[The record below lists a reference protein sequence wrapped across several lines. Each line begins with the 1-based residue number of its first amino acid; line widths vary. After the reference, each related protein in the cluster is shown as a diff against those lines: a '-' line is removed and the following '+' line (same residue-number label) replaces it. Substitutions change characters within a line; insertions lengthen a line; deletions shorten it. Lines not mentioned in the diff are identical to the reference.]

1 VKLKDLINK
10 SVYGTIGYIASK
22 SDIDLLEQY
31 IVYNLPVLK
40 EYKQIIVA
48 TNFGENLQAENEA
61 IWRKYFPNCVVLDSK
76 VNRGHNH
83 GYVDLDNIIFEY
95 CKENN
100 IEWLCKSAND
110 IIVQGSILD
119 KEIGDADFYYLEG
132 IGVGGLELYNYGGFG
147 LDNYDYERIKREY
160 FYPQT
165 NFYFINVDKVDRL
178 YDMKYMDETF
188 EYVQAIENYNGRI
201 WEYIKGWSCEDFLK
215 QCVERNGLVKE
226 HLIPEEKYD
235 ILLNVVKTHDIHDCS
250 HKNIMIEGI
259 CHFPYP
265 EQTVIII

>member
-1 VKLKDLINK
+1 MKILINK

-31 IVYNLPVLK
+31 INYNLEVLK

-48 TNFGENLQAENEA
+48 TNFGENLQTENEA
-61 IWRKYFPNCVVLDSK
+61 VWRKYFPNCIILDSK
-76 VNRGHNH
+76 INRGHNH

-95 CKENN
+95 CKLNN

-110 IIVQGSILD
+110 TILQSSILN

-132 IGVGGLELYNYGGFG
+132 IGVGGLELYNNDYG
-147 LDNYDYERIKREY
+147 RIKREY

-165 NFYFINVDKVDRL
+165 NFYFINVDKVDKL
-178 YDMKYMDETF
+178 YDMEYIDETF
-188 EYVQAIENYNGRI
+188 EYIQTIENYNGKI

-215 QCVERNGLVKE
+215 QCVKRNNLIKE
-226 HLIPEEKYD
+226 HLIPDKKYD
-235 ILLNVVKTHDIHDCS
+235 ILLNTIHSHNIHDCS

-259 CHFPYP
+259 CHFHWSNKP
-265 EQTVIII
+265 IFNI